1 MHPPA
6 PAEPGRLTAVRAA
19 NIFDGDR
26 VRGPGTVFIRQGVI
40 TGVETANTAPP
51 CDAAVHELG
60 PGSFLLPGLIDA
72 HSHLC
77 WNAGPDAVAA
87 VTADPQAT
95 LHANV
100 RAAAARALRA
110 GITTVRDLGDRD
122 YAVVAVRDAA
132 APRRHEL
139 PELLAAGPP
148 LTTPRGHCHFL
159 GGGTAGAH
167 ALRRAV
173 RERFDRGCHT
183 VKVMASGGS
192 VTPGSDPSLRQFT
205 ADELRAVAEQAH
217 ALGMNT
223 AAHAHA
229 PAAILDAARAGFA
242 TVEHVSFMTGDRF
255 RPRAAVIDALVS
267 AGTFASLTAGD
278 VCADRAA
285 APPLAAKMLQC
296 LATVLPPLRA
306 AGARIVLGSDAGIG
320 PTKPHDAL
328 VEGVRDAVR
337 LGVDGAAAL
346 RMVTGEAAEACG
358 VQGRKGRLAPGAD
371 ADLLVLG
378 ADPVLDMAALTE
390 VRGVYRLGHPVHG
403 HDAAPL

>member
-1 MHPPA
+1 
-6 PAEPGRLTAVRAA
+6 
-19 NIFDGDR
+19 
-26 VRGPGTVFIRQGVI
+26 
-40 TGVETANTAPP
+40 
-51 CDAAVHELG
+51 
-60 PGSFLLPGLIDA
+60 
-72 HSHLC
+72 
-77 WNAGPDAVAA
+77 
-87 VTADPQAT
+87 
-95 LHANV
+95 
-100 RAAAARALRA
+100 
-110 GITTVRDLGDRD
+110 
-122 YAVVAVRDAA
+122 
-132 APRRHEL
+132 
-139 PELLAAGPP
+139 
-148 LTTPRGHCHFL
+148 
-159 GGGTAGAH
+159 
-167 ALRRAV
+167 
-173 RERFDRGCHT
+173 
-183 VKVMASGGS
+183 
-192 VTPGSDPSLRQFT
+192 
-205 ADELRAVAEQAH
+205 
-217 ALGMNT
+217 MNT

-278 VCADRAA
+278 VCADQAA

-403 HDAAPL
+403 HDAAPSETPPPGRHPAARWTSARRPLESGRKTAFCPARPVTVLKADGRRGTHNRPCAPPVPPAPPFSAPQPTTGGEP